1 MLGSIPAT
9 QKVTPAR
16 LRSYKCKICI
26 NVPGIGGWRGWK
38 IEAIFATLLSCSLLS
53 DRQEAVSPEE
63 GGAILVP
70 RLHVLKGSLRSGA
83 DNCPVLGNEALLLGG
98 ERQLWWFNLSQ
109 QKSLVLSMGLPPGSH
124 VSWQSR
130 AVASFPLEREMTL
143 QGLSQLGKGKK
154 RYSAGCY
161 VPK

>member
-1 MLGSIPAT
+1 MPFWFPVSMSSRAPCAVVLTTA
-9 QKVTPAR
+9 Q
-16 LRSYKCKICI
+16 
-26 NVPGIGGWRGWK
+26 
-38 IEAIFATLLSCSLLS
+38 SL
-53 DRQEAVSPEE
+53 EMKPFFW
-63 GGAILVP
+63 
-70 RLHVLKGSLRSGA
+70 
-83 DNCPVLGNEALLLGG
+83 G